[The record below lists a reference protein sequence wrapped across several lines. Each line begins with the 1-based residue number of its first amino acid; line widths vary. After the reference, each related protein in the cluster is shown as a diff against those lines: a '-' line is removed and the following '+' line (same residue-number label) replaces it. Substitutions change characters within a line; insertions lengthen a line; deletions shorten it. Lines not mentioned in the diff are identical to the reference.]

1 MGSTASPISVEP
13 NAARALTLTRT
24 QAAPSPHGSSNA
36 WSKSGPL
43 LRRTVAVEALCRP
56 TRTVQYASTG
66 PARSGCRSP
75 RARQIV
81 PRTMFGSPPPAA
93 SSSESSSGKS
103 SSASTKYASSSR
115 TSPQARPSASSS
127 GNQSSCSTPTAWKHV
142 RRLITQRPS
151 AWSRAAD
158 RALCMTA
165 TTTSSAASAT
175 SVKIIVLAFHSG
187 ADVAEAT
194 AVRSSS
200 APHCT
205 SANGLQSPPS
215 TSPSPRAATTLTSN
229 RSLTSPIFRNLY
241 AGLGG
246 PAGSTSLR
254 TGPPS
259 ELGSPAR
266 PATVDTYATLSWRR
280 PPRTP
285 FGTLPG
291 GVDGYAL
298 PRR

>member
-1 MGSTASPISVEP
+1 
-13 NAARALTLTRT
+13 
-24 QAAPSPHGSSNA
+24 
-36 WSKSGPL
+36 
-43 LRRTVAVEALCRP
+43 
-56 TRTVQYASTG
+56 
-66 PARSGCRSP
+66 
-75 RARQIV
+75 
-81 PRTMFGSPPPAA
+81 MFGSPPPAA

-142 RRLITQRPS
+142 RRLITARPS

-200 APHCT
+200 APHRT

-229 RSLTSPIFRNLY
+229 RSLTSPIFRNLC

-246 PAGSTSLR
+246 RRAAPRLEPVAAPRAQRYGRHVCYAFVAAAAPDAFRHAPRRRRYGRLAQGDETSV
-254 TGPPS
+254 S
-259 ELGSPAR
+259 GSPSSRRGAGR
-266 PATVDTYATLSWRR
+266 PERL
-280 PPRTP
+280 PPASIGSRDIKCH
-285 FGTLPG
+285 G
-291 GVDGYAL
+291 
-298 PRR
+298 